1 MDQVYERDQRG
12 KSGELKVL
20 FIRSEDQ
27 KAESKVM
34 IQKKS
39 ENDSKNVYLWL

>member
-1 MDQVYERDQRG
+1 MDQVYERDQG
-12 KSGELKVL
+12 SKSGELKVL
-20 FIRSEDQ
+20 FIRPEDQ

-39 ENDSKNVYLWL
+39 